1 MEKEIQE
8 KALKLFWKYYN
19 DPKNTIKYDDI
30 WTIIY
35 NEDGERLCTMV
46 YKNNVNHIRLIFKEY
61 TAEVDIEVDMKDLF
75 FEYKKKFD
83 EDRFSSMLEFFNKEL
98 DNEVKV

>member
-1 MEKEIQE
+1 MEKETQE

-19 DPKNTIKYDDI
+19 DPKNTIKYEGSSWLNIIDNNGEEISTMYEDSDYFKLKFKGFHTIAIKLKGDI
-30 WTIIY
+30 
-35 NEDGERLCTMV
+35 
-46 YKNNVNHIRLIFKEY
+46 
-61 TAEVDIEVDMKDLF
+61 KDLF